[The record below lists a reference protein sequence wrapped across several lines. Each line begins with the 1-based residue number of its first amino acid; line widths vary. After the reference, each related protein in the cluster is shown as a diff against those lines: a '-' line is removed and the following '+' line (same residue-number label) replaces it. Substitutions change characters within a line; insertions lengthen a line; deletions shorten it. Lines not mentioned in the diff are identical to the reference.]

1 MWWINGRLAT
11 QSAGSAEEFRKVIPD
26 PQGVDLV
33 QHPIHVHERSGKPDV
48 RTTRIAAVS
57 YLNTTPM
64 IEGVSTWRDAEL
76 ITAVP
81 SRLADMVVG
90 GQADIGLV
98 SLADYA
104 RSATGGKSPLVLLP
118 CGMIGCDGPT
128 LTVRVFSAVP
138 PERITT
144 LHADTDSHTSVVL
157 AQVILA
163 ERFGVRPVVEG
174 FHARE
179 RLGAGDG
186 RDTWPETLLLIGDKV
201 VTDSPP
207 AVRYPYQIDLGEA
220 WKLLTGLPF
229 VYAVWMCRA
238 DRAEDPVVR
247 NAAELLDRQRLRN
260 RMRLDAIVTAEAAR
274 RGWPGDLAR
283 QYIGELLRFE
293 VDDRAREA
301 VGVFLEKAAGLSLLP
316 RVETRWG
323 S

>member
-1 MWWINGRLAT
+1 MNTPVNETVDGPIKT
-11 QSAGSAEEFRKVIPD
+11 D
-26 PQGVDLV
+26 P
-33 QHPIHVHERSGKPDV
+33 SGPSV
-48 RTTRIAAVS
+48 PTRIAAVS

-64 IEGVSTWRDAEL
+64 IEGLQTWRDAEL

-81 SRLADMVVG
+81 SRLAGMVLEAR
-90 GQADIGLV
+90 ADIGLV

-104 RSATGGKSPLVLLP
+104 RAAGPDGNAGLLLLA

-157 AQVILA
+157 AQVVLA
-163 ERFGVRPVVEG
+163 EQFGVRPLVKD

-179 RLGAGDG
+179 QMGSGEDPDA
-186 RDTWPETLLLIGDKV
+186 WPETMLLIGDKV

-220 WKLLTGLPF
+220 WHGLTGLPF

-238 DRAEDPVVR
+238 DRAADPAVQT
-247 NAAELLDRQRLRN
+247 AAALIDRQRRRN
-260 RMRLDAIVTAEAAR
+260 RMRLDSVITAEAAR

-283 QYIGELLRFE
+283 KYIGELLRFE

-301 VGVFLEKAAGLSLLP
+301 VGVFLAKAAGLGLVP
-316 RVETRWG
+316 GVEVRWAE
-323 S
+323 

>member
-1 MWWINGRLAT
+1 MNTPA
-11 QSAGSAEEFRKVIPD
+11 QSPPAD
-26 PQGVDLV
+26 PA
-33 QHPIHVHERSGKPDV
+33 PSGPTARRPARV
-48 RTTRIAAVS
+48 AAVS

-64 IEGVSTWRDAEL
+64 IEGLAAWRDAEL

-81 SRLADMVVG
+81 SRLADMVLAG
-90 GQADIGLV
+90 EADVGLV

-104 RSATGGKSPLVLLP
+104 RAEGNLSLLP

-138 PERITT
+138 PDQITT

-157 AQVILA
+157 AQLILA
-163 ERFGVRPVVEG
+163 ERFGVRPTVRD

-179 RLGAGDG
+179 RLGSEGDP
-186 RDTWPETLLLIGDKV
+186 DAWPESMLLIGDKV

-207 AVRYPYQIDLGEA
+207 AVRYPHQIDLGEA
-220 WKLLTGLPF
+220 WHALTGLPF

-247 NAAELLDRQRLRN
+247 TAAALIDRQRRRN
-260 RMRLDAIVTAEAAR
+260 AMRLDSLVTAEAAK

-283 QYIGELLRFE
+283 RYVGELLRFR

-301 VGVFLEKAAGLSLLP
+301 VDAFLTRAAALELLP
-316 RVETRWG
+316 HARARWADL
-323 S
+323 